1 MINPFSDNLIL
12 KRELIEKLHEADM
25 NAAQMKQIKMTPE
38 QFQAFVNRIFAEA
51 YKEEKL
57 YPYTEEDYSVMAL
70 EIAEDLTLI
79 RVDLLR
85 FVSCL
90 EWCF

>member
-1 MINPFSDNLIL
+1 MQSLCD
-12 KRELIEKLHEADM
+12 EKE
-25 NAAQMKQIKMTPE
+25 
-38 QFQAFVNRIFAEA
+38 AFVNRIFAEA

-79 RVDLLR
+79 AWICQRGGWNRTLQPRLR
-85 FVSCL
+85 YL
-90 EWCF
+90 